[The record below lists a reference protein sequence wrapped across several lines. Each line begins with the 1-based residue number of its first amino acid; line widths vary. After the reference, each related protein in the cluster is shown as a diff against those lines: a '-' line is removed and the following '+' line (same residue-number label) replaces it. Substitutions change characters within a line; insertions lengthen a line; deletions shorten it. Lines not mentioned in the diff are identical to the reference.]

1 MAVEHVVDAEIVID
15 SNGNR
20 VSSYSGSNTSCFQF
34 DTKRVLDLFNNGIIV
49 YLQNP
54 RGYSDTVYIS
64 GIKAREHDGI
74 IIDTIE
80 FEYYGRPNKNLDI
93 DRPFYPSD
101 FISTTAKW
109 TLYVKEGT
117 FDTDK
122 DEGWFV
128 PYKVLEDPELNGDIK
143 KDAFYMYKDENGD
156 MFPIHIESV
165 NGQNTITYRPGY
177 LIDGK
182 FVPLQ
187 STCYCGAR
195 YMMRN
200 KVLFR
205 ELTHEKME
213 RITMFLPESDINIK
227 PINPETIK
235 GIRPSKHYEF
245 DPEYFYKLCAF
256 TVIDLRSDPVTR
268 YECILIET
276 NPTHLVF
283 AAFDGE
289 KDYSGRQEFKNIK
302 RLTVNMDRYLAGEF
316 QLIRHAWE
324 CKNDI

>member
-1 MAVEHVVDAEIVID
+1 MAVEHVVDAGIVID
-15 SNGNR
+15 GNGNR

-34 DTKRVLDLFNNGIIV
+34 DTKRVRNLFNNRTIA

-54 RGYSDTVYIS
+54 QGYSSAVYIS
-64 GIKAREHDGI
+64 GIKAIMYNGI
-74 IIDTIE
+74 ITTDAIE
-80 FEYYGRPNKNLDI
+80 FEYYDNSITNIDI
-93 DRPFYPSD
+93 DRLFYPSD
-101 FISTTAKW
+101 FIGTTDKW
-109 TLYVKEGT
+109 TLYVEEGT

-143 KDAFYMYKDENGD
+143 KDALYMYKDESGD

-177 LIDGK
+177 LIVGK
-182 FVPLQ
+182 FVPFQ

-200 KVLFR
+200 KALFR
-205 ELTHEKME
+205 ELTHEEME

-235 GIRPSKHYEF
+235 GIRPTKHYEF
-245 DPEYFYKLCAF
+245 DPEYFYKMCVF
-256 TVIDLRSDPVTR
+256 TVLDLRSDPVTR

-276 NPTHLVF
+276 NPTYLVF
-283 AAFDGE
+283 AAFDVE
-289 KDYSGRQEFKNIK
+289 KEYSSKGAFNNIK
-302 RLTVNMDRYLAGEF
+302 RLTVNMDRYMAGEF

-324 CKNDI
+324 CKE